1 LQTALLKDDS
11 GASINPPSHTGQF
24 MTPRGDSG
32 RPATRRRKAASD
44 DQTSQVVAAIGLL
57 SPAMDG
63 IECGPMRP
71 APSLAALIAALA
83 VLAGCSPAPSAAPAP
98 TPEVSVIHARSQV
111 LPLTR
116 DLVGRLSAIRSAD
129 VRARVSGILLKRLYR
144 EGSEV
149 REGDVLFQIDP
160 KPYKAALDAALASLA
175 QAQATATNAAVNAK
189 RTRDLLPSGLVSRSD
204 VDNNNAI
211 ERSSQAQ
218 VTQAQANVESARIN
232 LGYATVTAPI
242 SGRSGQQHVTEG
254 ALVGQSEATLL
265 TTIDQI
271 DRLYVNFD
279 RPADEILQLQAAQT
293 RGDVTLFDHD
303 KATLQVILPDGSPYT
318 PLGSLDFG
326 DVTVDPTNAALA
338 FRGVIANP
346 QRQLLPGMFVT
357 VRLTLGTQ
365 NRAYVV
371 PQAIVRRDGAGAF
384 VEVAGADG
392 KVVQQHIKA
401 EVMMGTN
408 WLVTD
413 GLHDGD
419 RVIATSIDKVRPGM
433 QVKVLPEQGS
443 GS

>member
-1 LQTALLKDDS
+1 MT
-11 GASINPPSHTGQF
+11 GAVLG
-24 MTPRGDSG
+24 
-32 RPATRRRKAASD
+32 
-44 DQTSQVVAAIGLL
+44 
-57 SPAMDG
+57 
-63 IECGPMRP
+63 
-71 APSLAALIAALA
+71 AALA
-83 VLAGCSPAPSAAPAP
+83 AGCSPPPAASTAQV
-98 TPEVSVIHARSQV
+98 PEVSVLRAQSQS

-116 DLVGRLSAIRSAD
+116 DLVGRVSAVRSAD
-129 VRARVSGILLKRLYR
+129 VRARVSGILMKRLYH

-160 KPYKAALDAALASLA
+160 KPYQAALDAALAGLA
-175 QAQATATNAAVNAK
+175 QAQATSTNAAVNAK

-204 VDNNNAI
+204 VDNNNAT

-218 VTQAQANVESARIN
+218 VKQAEANVETARIN

-265 TTIDQI
+265 TTVDQI

-279 RPADEILQLQAAQT
+279 RPADELLKLHAAQG
-293 RGDVTLFDHD
+293 RGDVTLFERD
-303 KATLQVILPDGSPYT
+303 KATLQVILPDGTPYT

-338 FRGVIANP
+338 FRGIVANP

-357 VRLTLGTQ
+357 VHLTLGRQ

-371 PQAIVRRDGAGAF
+371 PQASVRRDTGGAF
-384 VEVAGADG
+384 VEVAGSDG
-392 KVVQQHIKA
+392 KVVQKHIEA
-401 EVMMGTN
+401 ESMMGTD
-408 WLVTD
+408 WLVTG
-413 GLHDGD
+413 GLNDGD
-419 RVIATSIDKVRPGM
+419 QIITTNIDKVHPGM
-433 QVKVLPEQGS
+433 QVKVLANNAS

>member
-1 LQTALLKDDS
+1 MRFRSLT
-11 GASINPPSHTGQF
+11 GAVLG
-24 MTPRGDSG
+24 
-32 RPATRRRKAASD
+32 
-44 DQTSQVVAAIGLL
+44 
-57 SPAMDG
+57 
-63 IECGPMRP
+63 
-71 APSLAALIAALA
+71 AALA
-83 VLAGCSPAPSAAPAP
+83 AACSPPPA
-98 TPEVSVIHARSQV
+98 TSTAQVPEVSVRLAKSQV

-116 DLVGRLSAIRSAD
+116 DLVGRVSAVRSAD
-129 VRARVSGILLKRLYR
+129 VRARVSGILMKRLYR

-149 REGDVLFQIDP
+149 REGEVLFQIDP
-160 KPYKAALDAALASLA
+160 KPYQAALDAALAALA

-204 VDNNNAI
+204 VDNNNAT

-218 VTQAQANVESARIN
+218 VKQAEANVETARIN

-265 TTIDQI
+265 TTVDQI

-279 RPADEILQLQAAQT
+279 RPADELLKLRAAQD
-293 RGDVTLFDHD
+293 RGDVTLFDRD
-303 KATLQVILPDGSPYT
+303 KATLQVILPLCSV
-318 PLGSLDFG
+318 DFG

-338 FRGVIANP
+338 FRGIVANP

-357 VRLTLGTQ
+357 VHLTLGTQ

-371 PQAIVRRDGAGAF
+371 PQADVRRDADGAF

-392 KVVQQHIKA
+392 KVVQKHIAA
-401 EVMMGTN
+401 EVMRGTD
-408 WLVTD
+408 WLVTN
-413 GLHDGD
+413 GLRDGD
-419 RVIATSIDKVRPGM
+419 QIITTNIDRLHPGM
-433 QVKVLPEQGS
+433 QVKVLASNAS